1 MLFNK
6 YNKINRNISMV
17 VNLFKI
23 SVAQNISSKDVNNYE
38 LYSINILYVNSSLP

>member
-38 LYSINILYVNSSLP
+38 